1 MNVVVSPA
9 GAFKRTGRQ
18 GVESLP
24 PARGGRL
31 VARFLRQRAGVLGLL
46 VIACLVALAISGEA
60 ISPYDWRAQ
69 DVVGRFSGP
78 SPQHWLGTDELGRDI
93 FSRILYGARFSL
105 VIGLGAVA
113 LSFCIGTLLG
123 IVAGFYPRLDGPL
136 MRLVD
141 IMLAFPGILLAI
153 AIVGALGPGLS
164 SVIVA
169 IGTTEIPGFARLNR
183 SIVLSLRQREFVV
196 AARVIGAPD
205 WSILARHVLLN
216 LVSPL
221 VVFASLRISTA
232 ILVGATLSF
241 LGLGIQPPIP
251 EWGAMVSTARQY
263 IATAPHTFVYP
274 TLAIFAAVIAFNL
287 LGDAL
292 RDTLDPTLRA

>member
-1 MNVVVSPA
+1 MNVVAAPA
-9 GAFKRTGRQ
+9 NALTGRPS
-18 GVESLP
+18 VASLP
-24 PARGGRL
+24 PSRGGRL
-31 VARFLRQRAGVLGLL
+31 VSRFFKQRAGVLGLV
-46 VIACLVALAISGEA
+46 VIAGLVAVAVAGEA
-60 ISPYDWRAQ
+60 IAPYDWRAQ
-69 DVVGRFSGP
+69 DVLGRFSGI
-78 SPQHWLGTDELGRDI
+78 STRHWLGTDELGRDI
-93 FSRILYGARFSL
+93 FSRILFGARFSL

-113 LSFCIGTLLG
+113 LSFSIGTLMG
-123 IVAGFYPRLDGPL
+123 IVAGFYTRLDGPL

-141 IMLAFPGILLAI
+141 VMLAFPGILLAI
-153 AIVGALGPGLS
+153 AIVGALGPGLT

-183 SIVLSLRQREFVV
+183 SIVLSLRQREYVV

-205 WSILARHVLLN
+205 WSILGRHVLLN

-221 VVFASLRISTA
+221 IVFASLRISTA

>member
-1 MNVVVSPA
+1 MTVVVAPVGSVA
-9 GAFKRTGRQ
+9 QAARAMA
-18 GVESLP
+18 LP
-24 PARGGRL
+24 PPQGGRL
-31 VARFLRQRAGVLGLL
+31 VARFLRQRGGVVSL
-46 VIACLVALAISGEA
+46 VVIVCLVGVAVAGEA
-60 ISPYDWRAQ
+60 IAPYDWRAQ
-69 DVVGRFSGP
+69 DVLGRFGGP
-78 SPQHWLGTDELGRDI
+78 STRHWLGTDELGRDI

-105 VIGLGAVA
+105 AIGLCAVT
-113 LSFCIGTLLG
+113 LSFGIGTLIG
-123 IVAGFYPRLDGPL
+123 IAAGFYRRLDGLL

-141 IMLAFPGILLAI
+141 VMLAFPGILLAI
-153 AIVGALGPGLS
+153 AIVGALGPGLI
-164 SVIVA
+164 SVVVA

-183 SIVLSLRQREFVV
+183 SMVLSLREREFVV

-205 WSILARHVLLN
+205 WLILGRHVLLN

-221 VVFASLRISTA
+221 LVFASLRISIT
-232 ILVGATLSF
+232 ILTGATLSF

-263 IATAPHTFVYP
+263 LATAPHTFVYP
-274 TLAIFAAVIAFNL
+274 TLAIFVTVIAFNV

>member
-1 MNVVVSPA
+1 MA
-9 GAFKRTGRQ
+9 
-18 GVESLP
+18 LP
-24 PARGGRL
+24 PPQGGRL
-31 VARFLRQRAGVLGLL
+31 VARFLRQRAGVLSLA
-46 VIACLVALAISGEA
+46 VIVCLVGVAVAGEA
-60 ISPYDWRAQ
+60 IAPYDWHAQ
-69 DVVGRFSGP
+69 DVVGRFGGP
-78 SPQHWLGTDELGRDI
+78 STRHWLGTDELGRDI

-105 VIGLGAVA
+105 AIGLSAVT
-113 LSFCIGTLLG
+113 LSFGIGTLIG
-123 IVAGFYPRLDGPL
+123 IAAGFYRRLDGVL
-136 MRLVD
+136 MRVVD
-141 IMLAFPGILLAI
+141 VMLAFPGILLAI
-153 AIVGALGPGLS
+153 AIVGALGPGLL

-183 SIVLSLRQREFVV
+183 SMVLSLREREFVV

-205 WSILARHVLLN
+205 WLILGRHVLLN

-221 VVFASLRISTA
+221 LVFACLRISTT
-232 ILVGATLSF
+232 ILAGATLSF

-263 IATAPHTFVYP
+263 LATAPHTFVYP
-274 TLAIFAAVIAFNL
+274 TLAIFITVIAFNL

>member
-1 MNVVVSPA
+1 MA
-9 GAFKRTGRQ
+9 
-18 GVESLP
+18 LP
-24 PARGGRL
+24 PPRGGRL
-31 VARFLRQRAGVLGLL
+31 VARFLRQRAGVLSLA
-46 VIACLVALAISGEA
+46 VIVCLIGVAVAGEA
-60 ISPYDWRAQ
+60 IAPYDWRAQ
-69 DVVGRFSGP
+69 DVVGRFGGP
-78 SPQHWLGTDELGRDI
+78 STRHWLGTDELGRDI

-105 VIGLGAVA
+105 AIGLSAVT
-113 LSFCIGTLLG
+113 LSFCIGTLIG
-123 IVAGFYPRLDGPL
+123 IAAGFYRRLDGVL
-136 MRLVD
+136 MRVVD
-141 IMLAFPGILLAI
+141 VMLAFPGILLAI
-153 AIVGALGPGLS
+153 AIVGALGPGLL

-183 SIVLSLRQREFVV
+183 SMVLSLREREFVV

-205 WSILARHVLLN
+205 WLILGRHLLLN

-221 VVFASLRISTA
+221 LVFASLRISTT
-232 ILVGATLSF
+232 ILAGATLSF

-263 IATAPHTFVYP
+263 LATAPHTFVYP
-274 TLAIFAAVIAFNL
+274 TLAIFVTVIAFNL

>member
-1 MNVVVSPA
+1 MSITAAPA
-9 GAFKRTGRQ
+9 APLAGRAQ
-18 GVESLP
+18 AEGLLAQP
-24 PARGGRL
+24 RGGRL
-31 VARFLRQRAGVLGLL
+31 VSRFLRQRAGVLGLV
-46 VIACLVALAISGEA
+46 VIACLVLVALTGEA
-60 ISPYDWRAQ
+60 IAPYDWRAQ
-69 DVVGRFSGP
+69 DVVGRFGGVSAR
-78 SPQHWLGTDELGRDI
+78 HLLGTDELGRDI

-105 VIGLGAVA
+105 AMGLGAVA
-113 LSFCIGTLLG
+113 LSFCIGTTVG

-141 IMLAFPGILLAI
+141 VMLAFPGILLAI
-153 AIVGALGPGLS
+153 AIVGALGPGLL

-169 IGTTEIPGFARLNR
+169 IGITEIPGFARLNR
-183 SIVLSLRQREFVV
+183 SMVLSLRQREFVL
-196 AARVIGAPD
+196 AARVVGAPD
-205 WSILARHVLLN
+205 WSILSRHVLLN

-221 VVFASLRISTA
+221 LVFASLRISTA

-292 RDTLDPTLRA
+292 RDTLDPTLRT